1 MPCSRCNGKNTG
13 GQCRYFNYI
22 CIARRIFNT
31 LEMVKYRISN
41 DYTIAT
47 MKIIITTSMSGLGG
61 TEHAAYRL
69 GKLMLDNG
77 HTVILASS
85 DGPLVQEAQNAGMKW
100 YDIDFYS
107 SKTGYL
113 KAAAAYAAML
123 KKEQPDIVHCQ
134 MARIVPACALAA
146 KIASPKTK
154 VFYHARGL
162 DPETYPKIAKLF
174 DKLGVYIIGNCKH
187 ERDKLIRHGF
197 PAARIAYTYN
207 ALPVRSG
214 SIEKKPKDYIML
226 GTLSRL
232 DKVRAVHLV
241 LDITKTLLDRGLP
254 VRLSVAGIGEEADNL
269 KAQAQALGIADK
281 VNFLGGVRDLPA
293 YFREVD
299 ILLNTPVLIGDHGAG
314 VGNNILEAGLYETP
328 VVTYQGAGVAEI
340 VLDGETGYCVP
351 LEDQARF
358 INAVETLANDAA
370 LRKTMG
376 KALHDRVTAL
386 CSDEEI
392 YRTTIAAYNL

>member
-1 MPCSRCNGKNTG
+1 
-13 GQCRYFNYI
+13 
-22 CIARRIFNT
+22 
-31 LEMVKYRISN
+31 
-41 DYTIAT
+41 

-69 GKLMLDNG
+69 GKLLLDHG
-77 HTVILASS
+77 HTVVLASS
-85 DGPLVQEAQNAGMKW
+85 DGPLVKDAEAAGMKW

-107 SKTGYL
+107 GKTGYL
-113 KAAAAYAAML
+113 KGMAAYVSML

-134 MARIVPACALAA
+134 MARIVPACAIAA

-162 DPETYPKIAKLF
+162 EPETYPKIAKLF
-174 DKLGVYIIGNCKH
+174 DKLGVYIIGNCRH

-197 PAARIAYTYN
+197 PPQRIAYTYN
-207 ALPVRSG
+207 ALPARSG
-214 SIEKKPKDYIML
+214 RFEKKLKDEVVL

-232 DKVRAVHLV
+232 SKTRAVHLV
-241 LDITKTLLDRGLP
+241 LDITKALLDRGLP
-254 VRLSVAGIGEEADNL
+254 VRLSVAGIGEETDNL

-281 VNFLGGVRDLPA
+281 VDFLGGVRDLPA
-293 YFREVD
+293 YFQEVD

-328 VVTYQGAGVAEI
+328 VVTYDGAGISEMV
-340 VLDGETGYCVP
+340 VDGETGYCVP

-358 INAVETLANDAA
+358 IAAVETLVNDAA

-376 KALHDRVTAL
+376 KALHDRVTTL

-392 YRTTIAAYNL
+392 YRTTVAAYHL